1 MTQLEPD
8 MREAE
13 RLRFDLL
20 EPWVHQERRV
30 EQVTILSD
38 SHFKMDVFQQVWT
51 RPDPEASSRLVSL
64 GIYSKS
70 RRPTLRVTSAA
81 GSAMPVLSRTE
92 QAKVLGYLY
101 LQGVVSEL
109 AKSDPALDPTSLA
122 AFGLKVRWYIERIIS
137 SPTTRSQEALDA
149 LRAWTAELAVA
160 DAAAKAFLDRS
171 DAWDRLSQLTA
182 SCQVLARIPES
193 TEQHLVLTHSYS
205 QELPL
210 SQRAPESNWSARATL
225 HELRTKPGIWT
236 KTRLAW
242 RLARNVAA
250 SLTTRLL
257 IRLGVLPVVI
267 GRRCQN
273 ADHCE
278 SFYLLVEEPPGTV
291 CRRSYWQDL
300 QPKHLDVPPDVD
312 VTDGG
317 DLENLVRTDEDLQGE
332 WWHSDLVCFA
342 SHSLVCETTQGENRA
357 YIELR
362 PSRGRERY
370 GALLLS
376 LVAVY
381 VSIALSRKWYAITAT
396 ESLTT
401 LFLAVPGA
409 LTALMMRDSSALS
422 KRLSNG
428 LVVLAYA
435 AGGAAFLMAAS
446 TPVTEPE
453 SVLRTWTP
461 IVAATTS
468 FFLAMVLLW
477 ILALSRPFDGPRRPV
492 ATLAQAKA
500 KIRAEKVAAGLYLI
514 ASVVAAARLA
524 AWLWP

>member
-20 EPWVHQERRV
+20 EPWFHQERRV
-30 EQVTILSD
+30 ERVTILSD
-38 SHFKMDVFQQVWT
+38 SHFNMDVFQQVWT
-51 RPDPEASSRLVSL
+51 KPDPEARSRLVSL

-70 RRPTLRVTSAA
+70 RRPTLRVTSAS
-81 GSAMPVLSRTE
+81 GSAVPVLSRTE

-101 LQGVVSEL
+101 LQGVVSEF
-109 AKSDPALDPTSLA
+109 ANSDPPLDPTSLA
-122 AFGLKVRWYIERIIS
+122 GFGLKVRWYIERIIS

-149 LRAWTAELAVA
+149 LRAWTVELALS
-160 DAAAKAFLDRS
+160 DATARAFLGHS
-171 DAWDRLSQLTA
+171 DAWERLSQLTA

-210 SQRAPESNWSARATL
+210 SQRAPEPSWSPRATL
-225 HELRTKPGIWT
+225 RELRTKPGILVKAPLVW
-236 KTRLAW
+236 L
-242 RLARNVAA
+242 LVRNLAA

-278 SFYLLVEEPPGTV
+278 SFYLLIEEPPGTV

-300 QPKHLDVPPDVD
+300 QPKRLDVPSDVE

-317 DLENLVRTDEDLQGE
+317 HLENLVRTDEDLQGE

-381 VSIALSRKWYAITAT
+381 VSIALARDWYPVTAT
-396 ESLTT
+396 KSLTT

-428 LVVLAYA
+428 LVALAYG
-435 AGGAAFLMAAS
+435 AGGAALLMAAS
-446 TPVTEPE
+446 TPVTRPG

-468 FFLAMVLLW
+468 FFLAMILFWV
-477 ILALSRPFDGPRRPV
+477 LALSQPFDGPRRPV
-492 ATLAQAKA
+492 ATLAQAKR
-500 KIRAEKVAAGLYLI
+500 KIQVEKVTASLYVL
-514 ASVVAAARLA
+514 ACVVASACLA
-524 AWLWP
+524 GWLWP